1 MRDRFP
7 RHLALSVGPQLDPL
21 ERLVDFVKRIL
32 LLRKQT
38 QRKIAIV
45 RVGPGIGLVHAKGRS
60 FAAFRAGAKSALGY
74 ARHRIHHGVA
84 KLEQFFFL
92 LANKWIELPFTMI
105 QAEQHRGRPN
115 SLPSGF
121 RRTSCSLRAARSLD
135 HAGLF
140 GVNLAR
146 WSRLTSS

>member
-1 MRDRFP
+1 KNC
-7 RHLALSVGPQLDPL
+7 S
-21 ERLVDFVKRIL
+21 
-32 LLRKQT
+32 
-38 QRKIAIV
+38 
-45 RVGPGIGLVHAKGRS
+45 S
-60 FAAFRAGAKSALGY
+60 FAAFRARAKSALGHTC
-74 ARHRIHHGVA
+74 HRIHHGVA

-92 LANKWIELPFTMI
+92 LADKRIEPLFAMV
-105 QAEQHRGRPN
+105 QAEQHRGQFR

-121 RRTSCSLRAARSLD
+121 RRTPCGLRAARSLY